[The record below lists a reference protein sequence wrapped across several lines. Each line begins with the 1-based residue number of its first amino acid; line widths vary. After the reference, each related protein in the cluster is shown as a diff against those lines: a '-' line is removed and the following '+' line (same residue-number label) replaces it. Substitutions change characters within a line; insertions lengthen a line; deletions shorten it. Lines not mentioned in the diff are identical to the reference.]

1 MHGNIEL
8 DKIYEHNY
16 SNGSSEQ
23 ERERERREVGGGDRT
38 H

>member
-8 DKIYEHNY
+8 DETYEHNY

-23 ERERERREVGGGDRT
+23 ERERKERGWRGDRT